1 MLQWFIG
8 AFDDTA
14 DSAALV
20 QAPVGNENV
29 IKPRG
34 IRANIGT
41 KSFGVACKHLVGSAS
56 HLPRSFPGA
65 APLLWYLCTRVREG
79 DYAFSIKS
87 DKCSKTLRTDKC

>member
-14 DSAALV
+14 DSAVLV

-34 IRANIGT
+34 TRTNIGT
-41 KSFGVACKHLVGSAS
+41 KSFGVACKHLVGSAF
-56 HLPRSFPGA
+56 HLPRSLPGA
-65 APLLWYLCTRVREG
+65 AQREQLLSCGIHELESEKVTPP
-79 DYAFSIKS
+79 F
-87 DKCSKTLRTDKC
+87 L

>member
-20 QAPVGNENV
+20 QAPVGNEDV

-34 IRANIGT
+34 TRANIGT
-41 KSFGVACKHLVGSAS
+41 KTFGVACKHLVGSAS
-56 HLPRSFPGA
+56 HMPRSLPGA
-65 APLLWYLCTRVREG
+65 AWREQPLSSGIPAPESEKATPPFL
-79 DYAFSIKS
+79 
-87 DKCSKTLRTDKC
+87 

>member
-29 IKPRG
+29 IKPVG
-34 IRANIGT
+34 TRANIGT
-41 KSFGVACKHLVGSAS
+41 KSLGWLVSILWAQ
-56 HLPRSFPGA
+56 LPT
-65 APLLWYLCTRVREG
+65 C
-79 DYAFSIKS
+79 
-87 DKCSKTLRTDKC
+87 